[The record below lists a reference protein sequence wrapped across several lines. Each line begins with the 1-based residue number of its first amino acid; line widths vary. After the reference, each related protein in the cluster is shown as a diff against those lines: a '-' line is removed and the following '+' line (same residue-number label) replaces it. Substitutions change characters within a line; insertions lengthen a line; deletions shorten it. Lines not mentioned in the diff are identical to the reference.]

1 MKATTNRC
9 LKAMRDLEGSGKAI
23 TSQALRDALGIEDT
37 EKSTAL
43 DIAAGWIS
51 TLRRYGFLK
60 ASKGEKAQGPTR
72 AVQVYRLTDW
82 GKRYKIGKQAKQTLR
97 VAANPRGNQG

>member
-1 MKATTNRC
+1 
-9 LKAMRDLEGSGKAI
+9 MRDLEAAGKPI
-23 TSQALRDALGIEDT
+23 TSLALRDAVGIQDT
-37 EKSTAL
+37 ERSTAL
-43 DIAAGWIS
+43 DVAAGWIS

-60 ASKGEKAQGPTR
+60 ALRGEKVPGPTR

-82 GKRYKIGKQAKQTLR
+82 GKRYKIGKQSKQTLR